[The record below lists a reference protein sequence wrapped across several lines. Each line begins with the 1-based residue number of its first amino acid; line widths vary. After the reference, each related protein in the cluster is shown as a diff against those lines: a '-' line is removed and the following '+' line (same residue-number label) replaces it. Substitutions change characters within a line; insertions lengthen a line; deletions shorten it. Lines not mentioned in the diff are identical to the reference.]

1 MELDLLDNVLRLG
14 LQLLHHL
21 LPLLHAAHG
30 LVMIRGEDNGENS

>member
-1 MELDLLDNVLRLG
+1 MESDVLDNDLRLG

-30 LVMIRGEDNGENS
+30 VLMINGEDKGEKS